1 MADQSGSTQ
10 RVGAFGLFA
19 INAYWPG
26 LSFMWNSL
34 HLIILPAVLLM
45 FVDDARKNTVLGL
58 LTFGGLV
65 IALLIQPISGAL
77 SDAWRS
83 RLGRRRPLMVLGT
96 LGDLVFLYIMA
107 TAHSLS
113 ALAIGYI
120 GLQLTSNIAHGPAQG
135 LMHDRVPSAQM
146 GLASGVKNFFDMAG
160 LVVSSLVMGRM
171 IASHNPNP
179 APAIALVAGLMI
191 AGLLVTIFGAREH
204 SSAGVSADLGAGLRQ
219 SFRIDVPGNTGY
231 WRLIWSRFLFLF
243 GVYGIQ
249 AFAQYFVRDKLH
261 PANPLELTGNLM
273 AAIVLS
279 LIAFAIL
286 AGYLSDRFGRKPV
299 HVAAAILV
307 AVGSLLML
315 TAASATTVLLY
326 GSILGAGIGLF
337 ITANWALA
345 NDLAPAGEAGKFLGL
360 TNLATAG
367 AGAASRL
374 TGPGIDAL
382 NAVTPGANHGYSAL
396 FVGGAVLALVSLL
409 ALRRVPDRK
418 RLATPIPAGDPIV

>member
-1 MADQSGSTQ
+1 MANQTTTTQ
-10 RVGAFGLFA
+10 RAGAFELFA

-34 HLIILPAVLLM
+34 HVIILPAVLLA

-58 LTFGGLV
+58 LTFVGLM
-65 IALLIQPISGAL
+65 IALVIQPISGAL
-77 SDAWRS
+77 SDAWHS

-107 TAHSLS
+107 TAHSLG
-113 ALAIGYI
+113 ALAVGYI

-135 LMHDRVPSAQM
+135 LMHDRVPSAQL
-146 GLASGVKNFFDMAG
+146 GLASGVKNFLDMSG

-171 IASHNPNP
+171 IASQNPNP
-179 APAIALVAGLMI
+179 TPGIALVAGLMI
-191 AGLLVTIFGAREH
+191 AGLLITVFGVRER
-204 SSAGVSADLGAGLRQ
+204 SSIGTSANLGAEIRQ
-219 SFRIDVPGNTGY
+219 SFRIDVRGNTDY

-261 PANPLELTGNLM
+261 SANPVELTGNLM
-273 AAIVLS
+273 AAIALS

-307 AVGSLLML
+307 AAGSLLML
-315 TAASATTVLLY
+315 TASSSTTVLLY
-326 GSILGAGIGLF
+326 GSVVGAGIGLF

-374 TGPGIDAL
+374 RA
-382 NAVTPGANHGYSAL
+382 
-396 FVGGAVLALVSLL
+396 
-409 ALRRVPDRK
+409 
-418 RLATPIPAGDPIV
+418 PASMR